1 MRSIG
6 GGGEE
11 SQQGGVSRLLQG
23 SYKLRLLQVGV
34 VDEGSTWAEYTNKIT
49 KEICLSA
56 KCPECSRKMI
66 VSKDSAVGINED
78 SEKYTKTIA
87 RGI

>member
-1 MRSIG
+1 MANINSNYTDI
-6 GGGEE
+6 
-11 SQQGGVSRLLQG
+11 
-23 SYKLRLLQVGV
+23 SYKYRKVICPYCRHEFVWQQSVQ
-34 VDEGSTWAEYTNKIT
+34 EESTWAEYTDKIT

-78 SEKYTKTIA
+78 SEKYTKTIV